1 MKNGKT
7 RDGVLTVLKMGGG
20 LVSFLSGLLAL
31 VLILYSGYVLYDSM
45 AIEVS
50 AFSSNSDILKYKPSM
65 LASPAGEKEPTLEE
79 INKDYRAW
87 ITVKDNPIDYPI
99 LQGKN
104 DLYYASHNEKNE
116 VSLTGAIYLAAANK
130 PNFTDSY
137 NLLYGH
143 HMDNGAM
150 FGSLDKFMNE
160 NYFNGHRTAV
170 LKTKGGDVYDI
181 TFFAIVTT
189 DAYESRVYKV
199 GNRMKDV
206 LDFLT
211 GDRSGDAGVGTN
223 VLIYDKSIANTAGKI
238 IALSTCA
245 NANTNGR
252 LVLFGRMIK
261 RGGGDGETPVKLTVK
276 YQDEDGHVMAPDD
289 VLIYGQG
296 DTYYVVAPQIPG
308 YDVDIRIVRGTIT
321 EDMIVIVRY
330 IPKEYDLRVRYRLPD
345 GTEVV
350 PPYGQR
356 IHTGEEYNIESPQID
371 GYKPVILAVT
381 GVNPGRDE
389 YYTVIYVPEDY
400 DDFVGM
406 DHWDEPMGLGET
418 TFQIGLCAE

>member
-31 VLILYSGYVLYDSM
+31 VLILYSGYVLYDSL

-50 AFSSNSDILKYKPSM
+50 AFSSNSDVLKYKPSM
-65 LASPAGEKEPTLEE
+65 LAEPAGEQGPSLEQV
-79 INKDYRAW
+79 NKDYRAW
-87 ITVKDNPIDYPI
+87 ITVKDTLLDYPI
-99 LQGKN
+99 VQSTN
-104 DLYYASHNEKNE
+104 DLYYASHDVYKNG
-116 VSLTGAIYLAAANK
+116 SQTGAIYLAARNK

-137 NLLYGH
+137 NILYGH
-143 HMDNGAM
+143 HMANGAM
-150 FGSLDKFMNE
+150 FGALDKYVNE
-160 NYFNGHRTAV
+160 NYFNGHKTAV
-170 LKTKGGDVYDI
+170 LKTKSGDVYDI
-181 TFFAIVTT
+181 TFFAIITT
-189 DAYESRVYKV
+189 DAYESRVYRV
-199 GNRMKDV
+199 GNRASDV
-206 LDFLT
+206 ISFLS
-211 GDRSGDAGVGTN
+211 GDRSGDVGVGTN
-223 VLIYDKSIANTAGKI
+223 VLVYDAETARTAYKI

-245 NANTNGR
+245 NAASNGR

-261 RGGGDGETPVKLTVK
+261 RGGGNGETPVKLTVK

-308 YDVDIRIVRGTIT
+308 YDVDIRIVKGTIT

>member
-1 MKNGKT
+1 MKNGKK
-7 RDGVLTVLKMGGG
+7 RDGVLTALRLGGG
-20 LVSFLSGLLAL
+20 FVSFLSGLLAL
-31 VLILYSGYVLYDSM
+31 VLILYSGYVLYDSL

-50 AFSSNSDILKYKPSM
+50 AFSSNSDLLKYKPSM
-65 LASPAGEKEPTLEE
+65 LAEPAGEKGPSLEE

-87 ITVKDNPIDYPI
+87 IVVKDNPIDYPVM
-99 LQGKN
+99 QGK
-104 DLYYASHNEKNE
+104 DDVFYANRNEKKE
-116 VSLTGAIYLAAANK
+116 VSLTGAIYLAAENK
-130 PNFTDSY
+130 SNFTDSY

-150 FGSLDKFMNE
+150 FGSLDRFTNE

-170 LKTKGGDVYDI
+170 LKTKSGDVYDI
-181 TFFAIVTT
+181 TFFSIITT
-189 DAYESRVYKV
+189 DAYEKRVYKV

-211 GDRSGDAGVGTN
+211 GDRSGDVGVGTN

-261 RGGGDGETPVKLTVK
+261 RGGGNGENPVKLTVK
-276 YQDEDGHVMAPDD
+276 YQDENNHVMAPDD

-296 DTYYVVAPQIPG
+296 DTYYVVPPQIPG
-308 YDVDIRIVRGTIT
+308 YDVDIRIVKGPIT